1 MNRYHRILSL
11 LFLPCI
17 LAGAAELDAALVENA
32 LRAQG
37 LSPGK
42 TPPADHGSWGLEVKG
57 TAANPEFSA
66 TDCFQFTEGRT
77 AFAGR
82 RYIYQAHNRG
92 EWGGELTVRGGSG
105 SSRTLLRENVFD
117 IYPHENRL
125 YVFTGSDHG
134 GVDHG
139 AVYEIEDFDRRP
151 RVRFITLLPGTP
163 RAVGLDAEG
172 RGFLVVTR
180 LSLTLVRTSSDTI
193 DVYMA
198 RHAPLPDSNSLL
210 QVSKSEI
217 LIGICGGIAQVHLP
231 WRSRPP
237 DPEYNIPIVTYWTRP

>member
-1 MNRYHRILSL
+1 MTRYHWILPL
-11 LFLPCI
+11 IFLPWI
-17 LAGAAELDAALVENA
+17 LAGATEPGAASIEES

-42 TPPADHGSWGLEVKG
+42 TPPADQGTWALEVRG
-57 TAANPEFSA
+57 TATNPQFTE
-66 TDCFQFTEGRT
+66 TVCYQFTEGRT
-77 AFAGR
+77 TFSGR
-82 RYIYQAHNRG
+82 RYVYEARNRG
-92 EWGGELTVRGGSG
+92 EWGGELTVRRGSG
-105 SSRTLLRENVFD
+105 SSRTLIRENIFD
-117 IYPHENRL
+117 IHPYGNRL
-125 YVFTGSDHG
+125 YVFTGLDHG
-134 GVDHG
+134 SMDHG
-139 AVYEIEDFDRRP
+139 AVYEIEDFDKRP

-193 DVYMA
+193 DVFMA
-198 RHAPLPDSNSLL
+198 RHAALPDSNSLL

-217 LIGICGGIAQVHLP
+217 LIGICGGVAQVHLP

-237 DPEYNIPIVTYWTRP
+237 DPEYNIPIVTYWTRQ